1 MLNQLSHTF
10 KRFYFPL
17 FILLIVLLSI
27 NITACEKKK
36 EVVKPIR
43 AVKFIVMENKEV
55 DRVRRFSGITEAG
68 TESKLSFKIPG
79 SVIYRVNVGDNV
91 SKGQAIAKIDP
102 ETYLL
107 QVEEAKASLEEEKAL
122 LINAY
127 SFYDKI
133 RALYVNGNAAKAVL
147 ESARSK
153 YESSKA
159 KMKVINKKIE
169 IAKLNLS
176 YTTLR
181 APASGS
187 IAATFAEI
195 NENIAA
201 GTPIALLLYGSE
213 KKVKVTLPETLIFRV
228 KKGEKVSI
236 VFDAMPDKIFE
247 GIVSEISSATT
258 DQSTTYP
265 VTIEI
270 VNADSNIKSGMSA
283 EVAFSFDTQQVIE
296 SVSKA
301 FVVPSISVNKDNKS
315 NYVYIVEETKDGKGL
330 IKRKDVQIG
339 ELVRDGIEITGG
351 LRSGDRVITAGV
363 SKVNDGDIV
372 KIEKIEL

>member
-1 MLNQLSHTF
+1 MLNQRSHTL
-10 KRFYFPL
+10 KKLYFL
-17 FILLIVLLSI
+17 VFVFLIVVLSI
-27 NITACEKKK
+27 NITACKKK
-36 EVVKPIR
+36 PEEVKLIR
-43 AVKFIVMENKEV
+43 AVKYVVIKNKEV
-55 DRVRRFSGITEAG
+55 DRERKFSGVTEAG

-79 SVIYRVNVGDNV
+79 SIIYRVNVGDNV
-91 SKGQAIAKIDP
+91 SKGQIISKIDP

-122 LINAY
+122 QINAY

-133 RALYVNGNAAKAVL
+133 RALYVNGNAAKADL

-153 YESSKA
+153 YESSNA

-176 YTTLR
+176 YTNLR

-187 IAATFAEI
+187 IAATYAEI

-201 GTPIALLLYGSE
+201 GEPIALLLYGSE
-213 KKVKVTLPETLIFRV
+213 KIVKVTLPETLIFKV

-236 VFDAMPDKIFE
+236 TFDAIPERHFDGTI
-247 GIVSEISSATT
+247 SEISSATT
-258 DQSTTYP
+258 DSATSYP

-270 VNADSNIKSGMSA
+270 INADSNIKSGMSA
-283 EVAFSFDTQQVIE
+283 EVTFTFDIQDIE
-296 SVSKA
+296 STSNVY
-301 FVVPSISVNKDNKS
+301 VVPSISLNKDNKS
-315 NYVYIVEETKDGKGL
+315 HYLYTVEEKGEGKG
-330 IKRKDVQIG
+330 IVRRRDVQIG
-339 ELVRDGIEITGG
+339 ELVGGGIEIKSG
-351 LRSGDRVITAGV
+351 LTSGDRVITAGV

-372 KIEKIEL
+372 KIENTKL